1 MNKIYP
7 AQLYNNSIA
16 RTKKYTQEPKNFSKG
31 GVALMGRQTE
41 QEETQSSDNDLSIA
55 DKVRQ
60 VFSKQRLLL
69 KSQSDV

>member
-7 AQLYNNSIA
+7 AQLYNNSIE

-41 QEETQSSDNDLSIA
+41 QEEAQISNNDLSIA

-60 VFSKQRLLL
+60 VFSEQRRLL